1 MYAAEWPCCHDPL
14 RFSLGS
20 DDLSPLARQ
29 PRQLPKRARALQ
41 GARCFRPAPR
51 ARRTRATD
59 SFSCARA
66 PSIFLPNSVGVSP
79 TFYQIPSNHHVNDHL
94 LLLLTLTHVAHYTTS
109 YHTLL
114 CIQRR
119 SSRPLRMPP
128 PPSCATENHHLNPAP
143 LLALSLSLAHNHI
156 SGTEEPIHI
165 IGIAATGNDE
175 KRP

>member
-79 TFYQIPSNHHVNDHL
+79 TFYRIPSNHHVNDHL
-94 LLLLTLTHVAHYTTS
+94 LLLLALTHVAHS
-109 YHTLL
+109 
-114 CIQRR
+114 
-119 SSRPLRMPP
+119 
-128 PPSCATENHHLNPAP
+128 TENHHLNPAP
-143 LLALSLSLAHNHI
+143 LLARSLSLCASFKLSLSLSLPALYQPSRSLSLSRSLRITFLELKNQFT
-156 SGTEEPIHI
+156 SSV
-165 IGIAATGNDE
+165 
-175 KRP
+175 